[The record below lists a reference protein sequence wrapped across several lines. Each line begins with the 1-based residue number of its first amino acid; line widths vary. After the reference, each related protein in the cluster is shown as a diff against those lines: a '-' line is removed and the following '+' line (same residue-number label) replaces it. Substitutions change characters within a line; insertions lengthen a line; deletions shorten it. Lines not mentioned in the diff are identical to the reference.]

1 MPSEARAGRQ
11 GVAHGRPLLKACQK
25 SPSFN
30 VQLCWRVRR
39 PDGQG
44 PWGGSHPGNAE
55 GCCGGS
61 CCQRRSLGK
70 GPPPLWT
77 TLKPGP
83 EDSGTAKQLGR
94 DTRCSP
100 KSSCSHGNTT
110 ATPRQREP
118 QGSSK
123 SKPQDRSSHTEP
135 CKELKVAQTC

>member
-1 MPSEARAGRQ
+1 M
-11 GVAHGRPLLKACQK
+11 V
-25 SPSFN
+25 
-30 VQLCWRVRR
+30 RVRGVTLIQEMLR
-39 PDGQG
+39 VAAAAAVAKG
-44 PWGGSHPGNAE
+44 AALE
-55 GCCGGS
+55 
-61 CCQRRSLGK
+61 R